1 MGSVII
7 AWTIRMSI
15 FMFFGT
21 LVAWVLQLKP
31 GRFDRILRMLWSV
44 SFVLF
49 VAHVLAAFHF
59 HHGWNHAA
67 AVAETARQ
75 TRDLIGLEFG
85 VGLYFNYLFLL
96 VWAFDLTWIWFVDAE
111 ITKRYRWLRIVWLT
125 YLIFI
130 AFNGVA
136 IFKSGWMRAGGI
148 AALTL
153 ITSGAILR
161 WKHKHRPNEFR
172 R

>member
-7 AWTIRMSI
+7 AWTIRISI
-15 FMFFGT
+15 ILFFGT
-21 LVAWVLQLKP
+21 LIAWVLQLKP
-31 GRFDRILRMLWSV
+31 AHFDRTLRMLWTM

-59 HHGWNHAA
+59 HHDWNHAA

-75 TRDLIGLEFG
+75 TRELIGLEFG
-85 VGLYFNYLFLL
+85 AGLYFNYLFLL
-96 VWAFDLTWIWFVDAE
+96 VWAFDLIWIWFVDSE
-111 ITKRYRWLRIVWLT
+111 IAKRYRWLRIAWLA

-136 IFKSGWMRAGGI
+136 IFKSGGMRVGGI

-153 ITSGAILR
+153 IFLGVILR
-161 WKHKHRPNEFR
+161 LKLQHRPKV
-172 R
+172 